1 MSFLVGGK
9 SFKARGMRVNFG
21 RVSTDEV
28 KVDPYSL
35 FLIFS
40 VASLQTGTEIE
51 MHVKNRPR
59 LIVTKV
65 EQKQKRTEYGTKT

>member
-28 KVDPYSL
+28 KVAYSL

-40 VASLQTGTEIE
+40 MASLQTGTEIG